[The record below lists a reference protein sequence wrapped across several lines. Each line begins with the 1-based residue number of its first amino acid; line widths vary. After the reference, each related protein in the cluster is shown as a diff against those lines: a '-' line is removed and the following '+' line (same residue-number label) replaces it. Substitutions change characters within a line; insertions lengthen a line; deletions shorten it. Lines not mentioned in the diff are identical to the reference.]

1 MNTETMIQ
9 LIAIIL
15 GSNWIGSMLMEIYKS
30 KKKKKTPAEIILK
43 SLARNHLLQAAER
56 YKEQG
61 YINNEEY
68 DDIFE
73 EFDAYEKLNGNGRV
87 RREYRE
93 GGDVR
98 SLPVR

>member
-1 MNTETMIQ
+1 MSTEFIIQ

-15 GSNWIGSMLMEIYKS
+15 GSNWIGSMLMEIYKT

-43 SLARNHLLQAAER
+43 SLARSHLLQAAGR
-56 YKEQG
+56 YQEQG
-61 YINNEEY
+61 YIDAEEY

-73 EFDAYEKLNGNGRV
+73 EYKAYKDLDGNGRV
-87 RREYRE
+87 RREYDE
-93 GGDVR
+93 GGELR